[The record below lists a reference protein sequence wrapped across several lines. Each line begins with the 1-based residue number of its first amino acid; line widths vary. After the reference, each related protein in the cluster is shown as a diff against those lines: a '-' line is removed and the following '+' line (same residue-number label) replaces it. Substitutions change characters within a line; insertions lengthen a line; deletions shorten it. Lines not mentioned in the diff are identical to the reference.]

1 MVLAPPRRLYAGVMQ
16 HQELAWERI
25 GGLKQPRRRPDWAR
39 PSGTIAAPLKFPS
52 WSEGI
57 EHMAT
62 STNQSSTETPVV
74 RTTTQAREG
83 VTGHGVRYVLV
94 ISTAA
99 VVVIFVALWLF
110 YFH

>member
-1 MVLAPPRRLYAGVMQ
+1 
-16 HQELAWERI
+16 
-25 GGLKQPRRRPDWAR
+25 
-39 PSGTIAAPLKFPS
+39 
-52 WSEGI
+52 
-57 EHMAT
+57 MAT
-62 STNQSSTETPVV
+62 STNQSTSETPVV

-99 VVVIFVALWLF
+99 IVVIFAALWLF

>member
-1 MVLAPPRRLYAGVMQ
+1 
-16 HQELAWERI
+16 
-25 GGLKQPRRRPDWAR
+25 
-39 PSGTIAAPLKFPS
+39 
-52 WSEGI
+52 
-57 EHMAT
+57 MAT
-62 STNQSSTETPVV
+62 STNQGTTETPVV

-99 VVVIFVALWLF
+99 VVVIFAALWLF